1 MAAGARRVSVPM
13 NRRGLMVLVCVMV
26 AAAGQARSL
35 EAAWQPGTEPAPAP
49 SPAPQPESS
58 PPPAHPVA
66 PPATN
71 PPATPPETPP
81 STTPG
86 SQPPAQPASPATEPK
101 PAEAK
106 PAEPQPAEAVT
117 PQAPPHPDA
126 GSPAPKVVQPV
137 AGGDT
142 IEAVVY
148 LKDGRRLAGFL
159 HSRDEKQTIL
169 RIEGVNSPIAEELI
183 DRVEILPSVEER
195 YEILRAAIN
204 DKDVDR
210 LVLLCQWLLARKQ
223 YDIALRELE
232 PIVKAHPE
240 NLEAR
245 RLKTL
250 VEQQKLVDQASAE
263 ARARRGEVPEGTP
276 GGKSSKP
283 LFPTLLPDDINL
295 MRVFQV
301 DLDNPP
307 KIVIPR
313 EMIDEMIRKYADR
326 PQIPSTQE
334 GREAMYRKRAG
345 QILRIAFELKAR
357 ELYGMARVLEDPK
370 PIKAFRED
378 VWRGWVLNSCA
389 TSRCHGGEEAG
400 RLWLLSAKTNAE
412 ATVFTNLMILH
423 QFKLADGTPLINYDK
438 PAESPLLQMALRPEA
453 SKLPHP
459 RVDQVGKGEKFRPV
473 FASPEERRFQETVEW
488 IKSMYVPQGR
498 EYPIKYDPPVPAGAR
513 PIGPDSKK
521 ADPGR

>member
-1 MAAGARRVSVPM
+1 
-13 NRRGLMVLVCVMV
+13 MV
-26 AAAGQARSL
+26 AAAGEARSSL
-35 EAAWQPGTEPAPAP
+35 AARQPAAEPAQ
-49 SPAPQPESS
+49 PQT
-58 PPPAHPVA
+58 PPPAKPSE
-66 PPATN
+66 P
-71 PPATPPETPP
+71 PPATPPATQPVTPP
-81 STTPG
+81 ATP
-86 SQPPAQPASPATEPK
+86 PQPASPAPAQPETQPVPAPAGDPATPVADPK
-101 PAEAK
+101 QPDKTPASS
-106 PAEPQPAEAVT
+106 
-117 PQAPPHPDA
+117 HPDA
-126 GSPAPKVVQPV
+126 GSPAPKIVQPV
-137 AGGDT
+137 TGGET

-159 HSRDEKQTIL
+159 HSRDETQTIL
-169 RIEGVNSPIAEELI
+169 RIEGVNSPIAEDLI
-183 DRVEILPSVEER
+183 DRVEVLPSVEER
-195 YEILRAAIN
+195 YDTLRNAI
-204 DKDVDR
+204 DSKDTDR

-223 YDIALRELE
+223 YDLALKELE

-240 NLEAR
+240 HVEAR

-250 VEQQKLVDQASAE
+250 VEQQKMVDQASAD
-263 ARARRGEVPEGTP
+263 ARARRGGVPEGEP

-283 LFPTLLPDDINL
+283 MFPTLLPDDINL

-345 QILRIAFELKAR
+345 QILRTAFELKAR

-400 RLWLLSAKTNAE
+400 RLWLLNAKTNAE

-453 SKLPHP
+453 SKMPHP
-459 RVDQVGKGEKFRPV
+459 RVDQIGRAEQFRPV
-473 FASPEERRFQETVEW
+473 FASAEERRFQETVEW

-498 EYPIKYDPPVPAGAR
+498 EYPIKYEPPVPAGAR
-513 PIGPDSKK
+513 PINPDAKK
-521 ADPGR
+521 SDPGR